1 MTSAEPVTVENFVR
15 AETDRMFDFVLKDT
29 GAINAWAHNRVP
41 TPLDHQPVIRQNRD
55 TLYSAAVVDVSKGA
69 TLTVPESGDRYVSAM
84 VISQDHFVPF
94 IIHAAGDHAL
104 SRENC
109 GTDYVTIAVRTL
121 VNPDDAADVEA
132 VNALQ
137 DRFAIQANSAV
148 PFTHPAYD
156 EESFNDTRGHLLALS
171 KGLPDFRNAFG
182 KEGEVDPMRHLLG
195 SASAWGG
202 FPEHEA
208 IYLNVEPKLPVGHY
222 ELTVRD
228 VPVDAFWSITVY
240 NPAGYMSQNDRGV
253 VSVNSVTAAPNAD
266 GSVTVRFGDGDEPN
280 AIPTPEGW
288 NYMVRLYRPRRE
300 AQSREWIFPSI
311 TA

>member
-1 MTSAEPVTVENFVR
+1 MTLVEPVTIENFVR
-15 AETDRMFDFVLKDT
+15 AETNRMFDFVLKDT

-69 TLTVPESGDRYVSAM
+69 TLTVPASGDRYVSAM
-84 VISQDHFVPF
+84 VINQDHYVPF
-94 IIHAAGDHAL
+94 IIHAAGEHTL
-104 SRENC
+104 SAENC
-109 GTDYVTIAVRTL
+109 GSDYVTIAVRTL
-121 VNPDDAADVEA
+121 VDPDDAADVEA

-137 DRFAIQANSAV
+137 DRFAIHANSAV
-148 PFTHPAYD
+148 SFTHPEYD
-156 EESFNDTRGHLLALS
+156 AESFDDTRAHLLALS
-171 KGLPDFRNAFG
+171 KGLHDFRNAFG
-182 KEGEVDPMRHLLG
+182 KEGEVDPIRHLLA

-208 IYLNVEPKLPVGHY
+208 IYLNIEPKLPVGHY

-240 NPAGYMSQNDRGV
+240 NSAGYMSQNDRGV

-280 AIPTPEGW
+280 SIPTPEGW

-300 AQSREWIFPSI
+300 ARSREWLFPSI
-311 TA
+311 TS